1 MYVNRTPSAGKVLT
15 RMVYIHMQADQGGR
29 EKIVKIVKIV
39 KIPVVNHIAHRFH
52 SFVIREMERRSIYK
66 ERRPNI
72 NDPDSVLCLKG
83 TNAQQKILILD

>member
-15 RMVYIHMQADQGGR
+15 RTVYIHMQADQGGR
-29 EKIVKIVKIV
+29 EKIVKIVKIP
-39 KIPVVNHIAHRFH
+39 IVNHIAHRFH
-52 SFVIREMERRSIYK
+52 SFVIREMEGCSIYK